1 MRQSLKV
8 WVLIPSFRCGKF
20 IHECQRLS
28 HGRRQGWLLSF
39 SDARTFVP
47 LCVRASIVPQQT
59 CVSFEF
65 FGRATYLGTK
75 PRRGHS
81 AQQSGCSAG
90 SCICTI
96 FRFGIIIYPFCKI
109 GYFCFLSCCFVVFC
123 NPLNTPTSAQH
134 STRRCSKSNSLL
146 VLGSP

>member
-1 MRQSLKV
+1 MRQSLNV
-8 WVLIPSFRCGKF
+8 CVLIPSLRCGRF

-39 SDARTFVP
+39 SEARTFVP

-65 FGRATYLGTK
+65 FGRATYFGTK

-96 FRFGIIIYPFCKI
+96 FRFGIVAFSFCLI
-109 GYFCFLSCCFVVFC
+109 SGNCCFALVRASKVVGLF
-123 NPLNTPTSAQH
+123 PDT
-134 STRRCSKSNSLL
+134 LL
-146 VLGSP
+146 C

>member
-1 MRQSLKV
+1 MRQSLNV
-8 WVLIPSFRCGKF
+8 CVLIPSFRCGRF

-39 SDARTFVP
+39 SEARTFVP
-47 LCVRASIVPQQT
+47 LCVRASIVPQHT

-90 SCICTI
+90 S
-96 FRFGIIIYPFCKI
+96 
-109 GYFCFLSCCFVVFC
+109 
-123 NPLNTPTSAQH
+123 
-134 STRRCSKSNSLL
+134 
-146 VLGSP
+146 

>member
-1 MRQSLKV
+1 MRQSLNV
-8 WVLIPSFRCGKF
+8 WVLIPSLRCGRF

-39 SDARTFVP
+39 SEARTFVP
-47 LCVRASIVPQQT
+47 LCVRASIVPQHT

-65 FGRATYLGTK
+65 FGRATYLGTS
-75 PRRGHS
+75 PSNGHS

-96 FRFGIIIYPFCKI
+96 FRFGIVSFSFCLI
-109 GYFCFLSCCFVVFC
+109 SGNCCFAMVRASKVVAVF
-123 NPLNTPTSAQH
+123 PDT
-134 STRRCSKSNSLL
+134 LL
-146 VLGSP
+146 C

>member
-1 MRQSLKV
+1 MRQSLNV
-8 WVLIPSFRCGKF
+8 WVLIPSFRCGRF

-39 SDARTFVP
+39 SEARTFVP
-47 LCVRASIVPQQT
+47 LCVKASIVPQHT

-96 FRFGIIIYPFCKI
+96 FRFGIITYPFYKI
-109 GYFCFLSCCFVVFC
+109 GYFYFHSYFFAVFC

-134 STRRCSKSNSLL
+134 STRRCSKSNSLS
-146 VLGSP
+146 VSGSP